1 MIDKGVSRDIQ
12 VTDPNAVLSPLVLE
26 LGGHAAMGGGSRAH
40 PGTGLWR
47 VNQAGFAAILGVVRS
62 CFPKTWRNIVY

>member
-12 VTDPNAVLSPLVLE
+12 VTDPNAALSPLVLE
-26 LGGHAAMGGGSRAH
+26 LGGHAAMRGGSHAH
-40 PGTGLWR
+40 PGTGLRR
-47 VNQAGFAAILGVVRS
+47 VNQAGFAAILGVVWS